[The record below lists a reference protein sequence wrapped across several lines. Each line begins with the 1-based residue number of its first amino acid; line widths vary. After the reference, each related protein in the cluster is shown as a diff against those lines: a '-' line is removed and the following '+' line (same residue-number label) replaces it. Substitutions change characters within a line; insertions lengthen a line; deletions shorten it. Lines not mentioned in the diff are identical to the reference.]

1 MRISGNLSHSASRRL
16 SRLHVNFPL
25 SAHSEISADEA
36 VAHYVRDVLRLRKGD
51 AVCLFDGQG
60 GEYEGLVLEVSRH
73 SVRLD
78 VGVRRERDSESP
90 LHTELGLGISR
101 GERMDYAVQKAVE
114 LGASRIV
121 PLSTEHAV
129 VRLSGDK
136 RAQRRLHWQ
145 KIAIA
150 ACEQSGRCRVPEI
163 AEPMDLSVWLA
174 QQSGLRLYCDPRA
187 AQGLLQLAPPGDQ
200 RVTLLSGPEGGF
212 SGDERSLA
220 QGSGFLPVK
229 LGPRVLRTET
239 AALTILAAVQMLW
252 GDLG

>member
-1 MRISGNLSHSASRRL
+1 MRL
-16 SRLHVNFPL
+16 SRLYSHIAL
-25 SAHSEISADEA
+25 SADSEIHADA
-36 VAHYVRDVLRLRKGD
+36 TVSHYVRDVLRLRKGD
-51 AVCLFDGQG
+51 AVRLFDGCG
-60 GEYEGLVLEVSRH
+60 GEYESTVLEASRQA
-73 SVRLD
+73 VRLA
-78 VGVRRERDSESP
+78 VGVRHERHSESP

-101 GERMDYAVQKAVE
+101 GERMDYAIQKAVE
-114 LGASRIV
+114 LGVTRIV

-136 RAQRRLHWQ
+136 RIQRREHWQ

-163 AEPMDLSVWLA
+163 AEPVDLPLWLA
-174 QQSGLRLYCDPRA
+174 RQSGLRLYCDPRA
-187 AQGLLQLAPPGDQ
+187 AQGLLQLAAPDDN

-212 SGDERSLA
+212 AEDERVLA
-220 QGSGFLPVK
+220 QNCGFLPVK

-239 AALTILAAVQMLW
+239 AALAILAAAQMLW